1 MWPYWL
7 LKTGAAL
14 FVIDY
19 LSLNNINIY
28 QKLFVILPGIILQVE
43 WAPLASLN
51 QRQRS
56 KSFLVMCVLVLSY
69 TSCPRQQLL
78 PAAFGAALL
87 SSWQYS
93 GCRCGCLLQTA
104 TAQLSHVGLNFRH
117 LYYWGPSEV
126 IDEETVFG
134 LTRNFQ
140 RLALW
145 WSSMEDPVLGE
156 EVCKLYFNFEDYK
169 EDLRKWMLYALLSY
183 PSIF

>member
-28 QKLFVILPGIILQVE
+28 QKLSVILPGIILQVE
-43 WAPLASLN
+43 W

-56 KSFLVMCVLVLSY
+56 NSFLVVILLPHTWY
-69 TSCPRQQLL
+69 PRRQLL

-134 LTRNFQ
+134 LTKNFQ
-140 RLALW
+140 RLALC
-145 WSSMEDPVLGE
+145 WSGMEDPVLGE
-156 EVCKLYFNFEDYK
+156 EVCKLHLDGIF
-169 EDLRKWMLYALLSY
+169 LSGT
-183 PSIF
+183 